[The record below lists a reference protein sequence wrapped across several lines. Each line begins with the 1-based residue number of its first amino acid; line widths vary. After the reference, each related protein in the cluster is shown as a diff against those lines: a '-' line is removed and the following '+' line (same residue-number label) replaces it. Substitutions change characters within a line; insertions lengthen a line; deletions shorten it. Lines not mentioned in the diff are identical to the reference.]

1 LIFGR
6 NGSKIPELKSSG
18 SVFTQLS
25 EEVKETMQLMDV
37 GSLGVKLEA
46 VSGVLAYLSFLPKGL
61 NEISSFTQ
69 PMLEESLS

>member
-1 LIFGR
+1 
-6 NGSKIPELKSSG
+6 
-18 SVFTQLS
+18 
-25 EEVKETMQLMDV
+25 MDV